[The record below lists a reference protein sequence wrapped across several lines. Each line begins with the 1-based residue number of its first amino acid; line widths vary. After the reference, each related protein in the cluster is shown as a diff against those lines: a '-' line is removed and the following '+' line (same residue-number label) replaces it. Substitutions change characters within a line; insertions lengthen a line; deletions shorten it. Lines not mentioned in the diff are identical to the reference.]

1 MAIVEAI
8 NIPIGVTGQQ
18 SVDSA
23 ANSYEDL
30 GDAVAKTQLE
40 AEKLAQQF
48 GINDKR
54 TQEAIKVAGQYKQQ
68 MEELDFAID
77 GARGG
82 IDQLFRATQGV
93 VAGFEVAAGAAALFG
108 GESEQLE
115 KVLIKVQGAMVLS
128 QGLKDLKEF
137 APAMRQAATATLGWV
152 KSLRLARVAL
162 AGLGIGAIIIAFQA
176 FKDQL
181 GGIID
186 FFKDLSDAIG
196 LTNFAQE
203 KQIKTQ
209 ERAINA
215 LNRELAIMEARG
227 DSEEKLFAKRMEIA
241 KAEEALAQQR
251 LALLK
256 EGEEGY
262 EEAVKT
268 TKDASNQIVV
278 IQETENKRLKD
289 LAAERLKEAKEKEKE
304 RLDFLKDKAETYAD
318 EADTFLNQTQRKRL
332 KDLKDWY
339 AQELALVQGNVD
351 AEGNLFDL
359 YYKKKKQL
367 ADDFAQEDRE
377 RLQTQLNDTISF
389 FQLFGNLSDTYAG
402 ENEDRAKKSFEIN
415 KGVSIAEAVVNT
427 YTGATAALATKTEL
441 YPYERFVRAALVVST
456 GLAQIA
462 QIQKTRYN
470 SSASSAQSGQTS
482 ANAGQAVPRFNAP
495 QTRLPGTD
503 EFTQVRRV
511 YVTERDI
518 TNVQDKVKVTE
529 KLSQF

>member
-1 MAIVEAI
+1 MAINEAVNIGINVDGTASVEK
-8 NIPIGVTGQQ
+8 
-18 SVDSA
+18 A

-40 AEKLAQQF
+40 AERLANTF

-115 KVLIKVQGAMVLS
+115 KVLMKVQGAMVLS

-137 APAMRQAATATLGWV
+137 APAMRQATTATLNWV

-162 AGLGIGAIIIAFQA
+162 AGLGIGAVVLLFQA

-186 FFKDLSDAIG
+186 FFKDLTDSIG

-215 LNRELAIMEARG
+215 LNRELAVMEARG
-227 DSEEKLFAKRMEIA
+227 DSEEKLFQQRLKIA
-241 KAEEALAQQR
+241 QAEELLAQQR

-256 EGEEGY
+256 EGEDGY
-262 EEAVKT
+262 EEAVST
-268 TKDASNQIVV
+268 AADASNQIVV
-278 IQETENKRLKD
+278 IQESENKRLRD
-289 LAAERLKEAKEKEKE
+289 LQAERLKEAKEKEQE
-304 RLDFLKDKAETYAD
+304 RIDFLKDKAESYAQ

-332 KDLKDWY
+332 NDLKSWY
-339 AQELALVQGNVD
+339 DEELKLVIGNTE

-367 ADDFAQEDRE
+367 ADDFANEE
-377 RLQTQLNDTISF
+377 RGRLAAQLNDAISF
-389 FQLFGNLSDTYAG
+389 FQIFGNLAETFAG
-402 ENEDRAKKSFEIN
+402 ENEDRAKKAFLIN

-441 YPYERFVRAALVVST
+441 YPYERFVRAALVIST

-462 QIQKTRYN
+462 QIQRTKYN
-470 SSASSAQSGQTS
+470 SASVLSSTTSSGS
-482 ANAGQAVPRFNAP
+482 PSSAVPRFNAP
-495 QTRLPGTD
+495 STRLPGGGD

-529 KLSQF
+529 SLSQF